1 MKLRELLTAA
11 NIIVPL
17 EATSLREAVI
27 ALVQRLAQ
35 QGLVRTPPSIDRLV
49 SDTSGR
55 DLVTIGE
62 RIALPHQRTDAVDRL
77 TVALGVAPQPLATPE
92 IGDRVRPQIVILI
105 LAPRD
110 GASRY
115 LQTLAALGRLL
126 RQDRVVDALLAARSP
141 EDVIAIPELHELSIE
156 PELAVRHIMAH
167 HVPVASPEATA
178 RDVVEIMVR
187 EHARAV
193 VVTGEKHEVLG
204 IVSEVDVMRALL
216 PQIPRAG
223 EQGDSASLPP
233 IPVREIMTR
242 SVLCVSADMGLDEA
256 ARLMINKDVE
266 QLPVVSEGKLTGLLT
281 RSEIIRKLFA
291 R

>member
-1 MKLRELLTAA
+1 MKLRELLTADH
-11 NIIVPL
+11 IVVPL

-49 SDTSGR
+49 GDAGGR

-62 RIALPHQRTDAVDRL
+62 RVALPHQRTDAVDRL
-77 TVALGVAPQPLATPE
+77 TVALGVAPQPLAAPE
-92 IGDRVRPQIVILI
+92 IGDRVRPQVIILI
-105 LAPRD
+105 PAPRD

-115 LQTLAALGRLL
+115 LQTLSAIGRLL
-126 RQDRVVDALLAARSP
+126 RHDRVLEALLAARSP
-141 EDVIAIPELHELSIE
+141 EDVLAIPEIRDLSIE
-156 PELAVRHIMAH
+156 PELAVRDIMAH
-167 HVPVASPEATA
+167 HVPVVSPEATA

-193 VVTGEKHEVLG
+193 VVTGEKREVLG

-216 PQIPRAG
+216 PQIPRVG
-223 EQGDSASLPP
+223 EQGAGEDLPA

-242 SVLCVSADMGLDEA
+242 SVLCVSADMGLVEA
-256 ARLMINKDVE
+256 ANLMINKDVE

>member
-1 MKLRELLTAA
+1 MQLRELLTAA
-11 NIIVPL
+11 NIVVPL

-35 QGLVRTPPSIDRLV
+35 QGVISTPPSIDRLV

-77 TVALGVAPQPLATPE
+77 TLAIGIAPQPLAAPE
-92 IGDRVRPQIVILI
+92 IGDRIRPQIVILI

-126 RQDRVVDALLAARSP
+126 RHEHVVAALLASRSP
-141 EDVIAIPELHELSIE
+141 EDVVAIPELRDLSIE
-156 PELAVRHIMAH
+156 PELAVRDIMAH
-167 HVPVASPEATA
+167 HVPIISPEATA
-178 RDVVEIMVR
+178 WDVVEIMVR

-193 VVTGEKHEVLG
+193 VVTGEKREVLG
-204 IVSEVDVMRALL
+204 IISEVDVMRALL

-223 EQGDSASLPP
+223 EQSGTASLPA

-266 QLPVVSEGKLTGLLT
+266 QLPVVSEGRLTGLLT